1 MTSVSRPKKRL
12 ATPCGHLPIQIR
24 ALFVAG
30 SIRASGWL
38 ADAFAAD
45 TACEVI
51 LTETAGMVEG
61 LARLRDENFD
71 VVLVSHED
79 GLDALDFLDAMRGGG
94 GDKQAI
100 VVLGENSEQAMNA
113 FCYEA
118 GADGYVCL
126 QTATTRA
133 LLWTVTRAI
142 ERVRLDAE
150 NQQLKQ
156 TRRRQLQ
163 NERKEVARLL
173 SERRALVDYGSSGVR
188 AQFPL
193 LLTSLYHELLQSYI
207 VMGSG
212 RLADDVHQFTDL
224 LTTHGISPQD
234 AMELH
239 LQVLDNLLHGLGN
252 RSTRHA
258 MTRADMLAL
267 QVMLNLATR

>member
-142 ERVRLDAE
+142 ERVRCESRLRHLSPLPRARSRSGW
-150 NQQLKQ
+150 
-156 TRRRQLQ
+156 RRCR
-163 NERKEVARLL
+163 RLL
-173 SERRALVDYGSSGVR
+173 TPRSPTLMSDVR
-188 AQFPL
+188 CEPC
-193 LLTSLYHELLQSYI
+193 EP
-207 VMGSG
+207 GSG
-212 RLADDVHQFTDL
+212 MR
-224 LTTHGISPQD
+224 
-234 AMELH
+234 
-239 LQVLDNLLHGLGN
+239 
-252 RSTRHA
+252 
-258 MTRADMLAL
+258 
-267 QVMLNLATR
+267 